1 MKYFCLFTFT
11 LFLLVHLPLMAQDV
25 MMVESEKY
33 DDNMVNIAP
42 VRIDD
47 GYLSLI
53 VEYKDRSWED
63 PKMNPLSVFNKP
75 LNYNYVSDEGNVYL
89 SKMDLDLN
97 VIAQTKL
104 QFNDAHDLNIYGMFH
119 YEGKTSL
126 YYSQRKNFSD
136 EFLIFSMDIDHEGLK
151 KNKARKIHTIRD
163 IKGVP
168 ATRLIISPDSTKLA
182 FISEKYAGNKDERK
196 LDIALF
202 NIQGTP
208 IWSDPVYLGADTEKL
223 TVGDAVVDNAGNIYV
238 SYKLY
243 EEYSNERSK
252 KNKNG
257 DRIPAYETRVV
268 TYGIDETEAYVSLDD
283 QSYFIRR
290 CDLVYNPIKD
300 KIQAIGTY
308 SIKDQGNLTG
318 VYLAEIDPA
327 NMTTSGTTFQKFDT
341 KLIDLIDEDGF
352 GQTKDKDPG
361 VEVRDVET
369 SIHIKENGDIA
380 YIMQPYRYEEDYRG
394 SGFNNRNRSVLT
406 GYNSYSMIVA
416 QFKDDGAIYTRIP
429 RRSYD
434 LSPYGTLFAKSIFS
448 NDNIYL
454 IYTDYHKNI
463 ERKDSEK
470 PKDMGDPTR
479 SSLILANID
488 AQGNYNRS
496 FLKNR
501 ETEDNFGLSMSDF
514 HAISNKEYMYSFYM
528 SGLFSSDRQIGVVS
542 F

>member
-1 MKYFCLFTFT
+1 MKYYALIIATLLMFMNFTIS
-11 LFLLVHLPLMAQDV
+11 AQDV
-25 MMVESEKY
+25 IMVESEKY

-42 VRIDD
+42 VRID
-47 GYLSLI
+47 GGFLSLI

-75 LNYNYVSDEGNVYL
+75 LNYNYVSDEKNVFL
-89 SKMDLDLN
+89 SKMDEDLN

-104 QFNDAHDLNIYGMFH
+104 EFDDAHDINIYGMFH
-119 YEGKTSL
+119 FEGRTTL

-136 EFLIFSMDIDHEGLK
+136 EFIIKSMDIDNEKLK

-163 IKGVP
+163 KDGVP
-168 ATRLIISPDSTKLA
+168 ATRMILSPDSTKLA
-182 FISEKYAGNKDERK
+182 FITEKYAGNKEERK

-208 IWSDPVYLGADTEKL
+208 IWSDPVYLGANTEKL
-223 TVGDAVVDNAGNIYV
+223 TVGDAALDNTGNLYV

-243 EEYSNERSK
+243 DNYSNERSK
-252 KNKNG
+252 KNKKG
-257 DRIPAYETRVV
+257 DRIPAYNTRVV

-283 QSYFIRR
+283 QDYFIRR
-290 CDLVYNPIKD
+290 CDLVYNPIKE
-300 KIQAIGTY
+300 KVQAVGTY

-318 VYLAEIDPA
+318 VYLADIDPIA
-327 NMTTSGTTFQKFDT
+327 MTSSGTTFHKFDT
-341 KLIDLIDEDGF
+341 KLIELIDEDGF

-369 SIHIKENGDIA
+369 SIHIKKNGDLA
-380 YIMQPYRYEEDYRG
+380 YILQPYRYEEDYRG
-394 SGFNNRNRSVLT
+394 SGFNNRNRSILT
-406 GYNSYSMIVA
+406 GYNIYSIIVA
-416 QFKDDGAIYTRIP
+416 QLSDSDAIYTRIP

-434 LSPYGTLFAKSIFS
+434 LSPYGTLIAKTVYS

-454 IYTDYHKNI
+454 IYTDYHKNL
-463 ERKDSEK
+463 EREDNEK
-470 PKDMGDPTR
+470 PKSMGDPTR

-488 AQGNYNRS
+488 TQGNYNRS

-501 ETEDNFGLSMSDF
+501 DIEDNFGLAMSDF
-514 HAISNKEYMYSFYM
+514 HAINDKEYMYSFYM
-528 SGLFSSDRQIGVVS
+528 GGLFSSKRQIGVVS